1 MSQFNNFSIQN
12 LNNQEMKLQRQ
23 IEALTSQLQQTQA
36 LRTQAQQFQQ
46 NAQQIMQPPQQK
58 QNVFNIIPVDNFD
71 DITANDVPMENGAF
85 FILNDG
91 KEIQYRHWSGAGE
104 IIKSSYF
111 PQNDNNPN
119 KSTHNEEKSKN
130 EVSDEFTEVFQE
142 QLNTL
147 VERMDKIEQVLS
159 QKPTKTNTKSTS
171 KIKKENDVNENEQT
185 VNG

>member
-58 QNVFNIIPVDNFD
+58 QNVFNIISVDNFD

-91 KEIQYRHWSGAGE
+91 KEIQYRHWSGVL
-104 IIKSSYF
+104 F
-111 PQNDNNPN
+111 P
-119 KSTHNEEKSKN
+119 SK
-130 EVSDEFTEVFQE
+130 Q
-142 QLNTL
+142 
-147 VERMDKIEQVLS
+147 
-159 QKPTKTNTKSTS
+159 
-171 KIKKENDVNENEQT
+171 
-185 VNG
+185 